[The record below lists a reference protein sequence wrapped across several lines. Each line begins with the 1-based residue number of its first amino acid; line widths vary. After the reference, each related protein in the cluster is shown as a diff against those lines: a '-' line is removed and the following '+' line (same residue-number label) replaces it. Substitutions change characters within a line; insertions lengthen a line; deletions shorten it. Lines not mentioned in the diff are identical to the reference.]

1 MVDKRASHSC
11 FFLHTRVHI
20 SVCNMAA
27 RFRQHMTGGTHTMT
41 RGRGRSG
48 RRTARG
54 PCGLRWAGASCGGRG
69 ARAGTGERVGAFTAL
84 LGLSPARDHGT
95 ALSAPPDITRGWLRL
110 WQQVCRLSAAGAAH
124 LGDSG
129 HGVTDGG
136 GAHFVVR
143 GADMV
148 IHGDGRRPCLEAQ
161 GRREDSPRRGPHCHS
176 AWPHS
181 VLHGE
186 SLWGQYLLSQN
197 ARCAALVWLH
207 QRLVPRGP
215 SPTNSWPSGCLQPVH
230 CTLYAPRPSEYARST
245 LMQALKAGQG
255 ERVVSLQPCVRTIRP
270 RRKYSIKGRQRFYF
284 ISKFPLLILNK
295 NQWSTNYI
303 PTLVSTELVEVFLA
317 LGSNQVQGLILGLV
331 FQVGG

>member
-1 MVDKRASHSC
+1 M
-11 FFLHTRVHI
+11 I
-20 SVCNMAA
+20 
-27 RFRQHMTGGTHTMT
+27 

-186 SLWGQYLLSQN
+186 SLWGQYLMSQN
-197 ARCAALVWLH
+197 ASAALA
-207 QRLVPRGP
+207 
-215 SPTNSWPSGCLQPVH
+215 SGCTSGWCP
-230 CTLYAPRPSEYARST
+230 
-245 LMQALKAGQG
+245 AG
-255 ERVVSLQPCVRTIRP
+255 R
-270 RRKYSIKGRQRFYF
+270 RQRTRGRAAAC
-284 ISKFPLLILNK
+284 SPCTMRSETCAKTVC
-295 NQWSTNYI
+295 S
-303 PTLVSTELVEVFLA
+303 EVFGIFSRTL
-317 LGSNQVQGLILGLV
+317 LTKQVPDPSSTGHRILEYRLRGV
-331 FQVGG
+331 FLWVIADA